1 MKNNFDLTNYMK
13 SNKVGAYQQLNEM
26 WYQNIN
32 QALGDFNAI
41 NEDAIEEMNYQ
52 DAIVPIKQTMQSLGY
67 KGEYDPT
74 IVEGYVFTKDF
85 ADGVMEITLTSL
97 YDDEQ
102 KFTFTAAYFPKINQ
116 SKFFGLLKKQAIDYK
131 NGKIVSDEVEH
142 VDLGTGMFSL
152 DEPGVENLIKKM
164 VSKVESKANTK
175 GTEEIKEMEEGKKQ
189 LAFVIPCPDCY
200 DIEEEAEYFQHLLDK
215 AGVKAKVKANQV
227 GEEAEVY
234 TKDEKKARKV
244 IEKNGYQIGWNDEV
258 EDNGEGEPTQ
268 SDDQEQSHYLDIPTG
283 PDKGWKNEDNL
294 KEMGG
299 VKSIGDAG
307 KMATPNSRPNLARH
321 RSSDMLDK
329 MSKKDHKTNTVA
341 GAKAAAYKAPH
352 MKEDKFKSFGDPDLT
367 LNDLNKDIVI
377 TPFELEKTWKDVYG
391 EDFKTEYS
399 GVHSYLTKNYK
410 NFTIVDLVDVWERMY
425 GEDFLYE
432 YSGISKW
439 LFSNQGKTSSK
450 DKVAP
455 KMNEDVNE
463 IGGHGDA
470 PDSPKLQAAAKYL
483 VQNRDKYLTQD
494 YFFPQAISML
504 SLKSDKDL
512 YDYIVNNWHS
522 DEMYDVLAHMK
533 SQKEKDMYANTD
545 PNIADPINE
554 DDDIFA
560 GSDTANWKN
569 NYGNETS
576 EWDTEIAGQTIKGWT
591 AEETQGG
598 AIAWQNPRYPNAD
611 IYATPGWEGVDGIAL
626 ELHDSEDG
634 FMDEPKIQKVVGS
647 GTDLWK
653 TKEGYMA
660 LMAKVFTTLEKMLK
674 PSEEMAE
681 DDGTGRQIN
690 HDFNDDISKDP
701 SEFEDAIQEDEDP
714 FGAIKQAFKVG
725 DQVKLIRNNG
735 LSTNRVGDIGV
746 ILAVDY
752 IDVDGENRQ
761 GAAKVQVPGGP
772 KKSIWSI
779 FDDLKLVK
787 GSVREDEDPFSSI
800 KTGIDQIT
808 HDDDTD
814 MSDDDRF
821 DYLGGDQIKA
831 GIESLM
837 ADGFDYR
844 EILQFV
850 KDTIASKR
858 NY

>member
-1 MKNNFDLTNYMK
+1 MK

-26 WYQNIN
+26 WYQDIN

-142 VDLGTGMFSL
+142 IDLGTGMFSL

-329 MSKKDHKTNTVA
+329 MSKKDHKTNTVV

-352 MKEDKFKSFGDPDLT
+352 MKESEFNTVGKDLT
-367 LNDLNKDIVI
+367 LNDVNKDIVI

-410 NFTIVDLVDVWERMY
+410 NFTIVDLGDVWERMY
-425 GEDFLYE
+425 GEDFLQE
-432 YSGISKW
+432 YPGISRW

-455 KMNEDVNE
+455 KMNEDINE

-660 LMAKVFTTLEKMLK
+660 LMAKVFTTLEKMLT

-714 FGAIKQAFKVG
+714 F
-725 DQVKLIRNNG
+725 
-735 LSTNRVGDIGV
+735 
-746 ILAVDY
+746 
-752 IDVDGENRQ
+752 
-761 GAAKVQVPGGP
+761 
-772 KKSIWSI
+772 
-779 FDDLKLVK
+779 
-787 GSVREDEDPFSSI
+787 SSI

-821 DYLGGDQIKA
+821 NQLGGDKIKA

-837 ADGFDYR
+837 ADGFDFR

>member
-26 WYQNIN
+26 WYQDIN
-32 QALGDFNAI
+32 QALGDFN
-41 NEDAIEEMNYQ
+41 
-52 DAIVPIKQTMQSLGY
+52 TM
-67 KGEYDPT
+67 K
-74 IVEGYVFTKDF
+74 
-85 ADGVMEITLTSL
+85 
-97 YDDEQ
+97 
-102 KFTFTAAYFPKINQ
+102 
-116 SKFFGLLKKQAIDYK
+116 
-131 NGKIVSDEVEH
+131 EVEER
-142 VDLGTGMFSL
+142 
-152 DEPGVENLIKKM
+152 EPEYN
-164 VSKVESKANTK
+164 
-175 GTEEIKEMEEGKKQ
+175 KELE
-189 LAFVIPCPDCY
+189 
-200 DIEEEAEYFQHLLDK
+200 
-215 AGVKAKVKANQV
+215 
-227 GEEAEVY
+227 
-234 TKDEKKARKV
+234 
-244 IEKNGYQIGWNDEV
+244 
-258 EDNGEGEPTQ
+258 
-268 SDDQEQSHYLDIPTG
+268 
-283 PDKGWKNEDNL
+283 
-294 KEMGG
+294 EMGG

-307 KMATPNSRPNLARH
+307 KMATPNSRPNLGRH

-329 MSKKDHKTNTVA
+329 MSKKDHKTNTVV

-352 MKEDKFKSFGDPDLT
+352 MKESEFNTVGKDLT
-367 LNDLNKDIVI
+367 LNDVNKDTVI

-399 GVHSYLTKNYK
+399 GAYSYLTKNYK
-410 NFTIVDLVDVWERMY
+410 NFTIVDLGDVWERMY
-425 GEDFLYE
+425 GEDFLQE
-432 YSGISKW
+432 YPGISRW

-455 KMNEDVNE
+455 KMNEDE
-463 IGGHGDA
+463 
-470 PDSPKLQAAAKYL
+470 S
-483 VQNRDKYLTQD
+483 
-494 YFFPQAISML
+494 
-504 SLKSDKDL
+504 
-512 YDYIVNNWHS
+512 
-522 DEMYDVLAHMK
+522 E
-533 SQKEKDMYANTD
+533 KEKAMYANTD
-545 PNIADPINE
+545 PNIADPINQ

-660 LMAKVFTTLEKMLK
+660 LMAKVFTTLEKMLT

-701 SEFEDAIQEDEDP
+701 SEFEDAIQEDADP
-714 FGAIKQAFKVG
+714 FGA
-725 DQVKLIRNNG
+725 
-735 LSTNRVGDIGV
+735 
-746 ILAVDY
+746 
-752 IDVDGENRQ
+752 
-761 GAAKVQVPGGP
+761 
-772 KKSIWSI
+772 
-779 FDDLKLVK
+779 
-787 GSVREDEDPFSSI
+787 I

-808 HDDDTD
+808 HDDMD
-814 MSDDDRF
+814 MSDEDRF
-821 DYLGGDQIKA
+821 NQLGGDKIKA

-837 ADGFDYR
+837 ADGFDFR

>member
-26 WYQNIN
+26 WYQDIN
-32 QALGDFNAI
+32 QALGDFN
-41 NEDAIEEMNYQ
+41 
-52 DAIVPIKQTMQSLGY
+52 TM
-67 KGEYDPT
+67 K
-74 IVEGYVFTKDF
+74 
-85 ADGVMEITLTSL
+85 
-97 YDDEQ
+97 
-102 KFTFTAAYFPKINQ
+102 
-116 SKFFGLLKKQAIDYK
+116 
-131 NGKIVSDEVEH
+131 EVEER
-142 VDLGTGMFSL
+142 
-152 DEPGVENLIKKM
+152 EPEYNKEM
-164 VSKVESKANTK
+164 
-175 GTEEIKEMEEGKKQ
+175 EEAEMEEGKKQ
-189 LAFVIPCPDCY
+189 LAFVIPCPDAY
-200 DIEEEAEYFQHLLDK
+200 DIEEEAEHFQHLLDK

-244 IEKNGYQIGWNDEV
+244 IEKNGYQIGWT
-258 EDNGEGEPTQ
+258 EDNELE
-268 SDDQEQSHYLDIPTG
+268 
-283 PDKGWKNEDNL
+283 
-294 KEMGG
+294 EMGG
-299 VKSIGDAG
+299 VKTIGDAG
-307 KMATPNSRPNLARH
+307 KMATPNSRPNLGRH

-329 MSKKDHKTNTVA
+329 MSKKDHKTNTVV

-399 GVHSYLTKNYK
+399 GAYSYLTKNYK

-455 KMNEDVNE
+455 KMNEDE
-463 IGGHGDA
+463 
-470 PDSPKLQAAAKYL
+470 
-483 VQNRDKYLTQD
+483 T
-494 YFFPQAISML
+494 
-504 SLKSDKDL
+504 
-512 YDYIVNNWHS
+512 
-522 DEMYDVLAHMK
+522 
-533 SQKEKDMYANTD
+533 
-545 PNIADPINE
+545 
-554 DDDIFA
+554 DDIFA
-560 GSDTANWKN
+560 GSDTAKWD

-576 EWDTEIAGQTIKGWT
+576 EWDTEIAGQTVNGWT

-598 AIAWQNPRYPNAD
+598 AIAWENPKYPNAH
-611 IYATPGWEGVDGIAL
+611 IYATPGWEGVDGIAF

-634 FMDEPKIQKVVGS
+634 YMDEPKIQKVIGS
-647 GTDLWK
+647 GTEAWK
-653 TKEGYMA
+653 TKAGYMA
-660 LMAKVFTTLEKMLK
+660 LMAKAFTVVEKMLT

-701 SEFEDAIQEDEDP
+701 SEFEDTISEDEDP
-714 FGAIKQAFKVG
+714 FG
-725 DQVKLIRNNG
+725 
-735 LSTNRVGDIGV
+735 
-746 ILAVDY
+746 
-752 IDVDGENRQ
+752 
-761 GAAKVQVPGGP
+761 
-772 KKSIWSI
+772 
-779 FDDLKLVK
+779 
-787 GSVREDEDPFSSI
+787 SI
-800 KTGIDQIT
+800 KTSIDQIT
-808 HDDDTD
+808 QGDDDTD

-821 DYLGGDQIKA
+821 DQLGGDQIKA
-831 GIESLM
+831 GIEGLM

>member
-26 WYQNIN
+26 WYQDIN
-32 QALGDFNAI
+32 QALGDFN
-41 NEDAIEEMNYQ
+41 
-52 DAIVPIKQTMQSLGY
+52 TM
-67 KGEYDPT
+67 K
-74 IVEGYVFTKDF
+74 
-85 ADGVMEITLTSL
+85 
-97 YDDEQ
+97 
-102 KFTFTAAYFPKINQ
+102 
-116 SKFFGLLKKQAIDYK
+116 
-131 NGKIVSDEVEH
+131 EVEER
-142 VDLGTGMFSL
+142 
-152 DEPGVENLIKKM
+152 EPEYN
-164 VSKVESKANTK
+164 
-175 GTEEIKEMEEGKKQ
+175 KELE
-189 LAFVIPCPDCY
+189 
-200 DIEEEAEYFQHLLDK
+200 
-215 AGVKAKVKANQV
+215 
-227 GEEAEVY
+227 
-234 TKDEKKARKV
+234 
-244 IEKNGYQIGWNDEV
+244 
-258 EDNGEGEPTQ
+258 
-268 SDDQEQSHYLDIPTG
+268 
-283 PDKGWKNEDNL
+283 
-294 KEMGG
+294 EMGG

-329 MSKKDHKTNTVA
+329 MSKKDHKTNTVV

-560 GSDTANWKN
+560 GSDKAKWD

-576 EWDTEIAGQTIKGWT
+576 EWDTEIAGQTVKGWT

-598 AIAWQNPRYPNAD
+598 AIAWENPKYPNAH
-611 IYATPGWEGVDGIAL
+611 IYATPGWEGVDGIAF

-634 FMDEPKIQKVVGS
+634 YMDEPKIQKVIGS
-647 GTDLWK
+647 GTEAWK

-660 LMAKVFTTLEKMLK
+660 LMAKAFTVVEKMLI

-701 SEFEDAIQEDEDP
+701 SEFEDTISEGIQDYNHTFEEDIMDLLDDGVSKPEILTHFKGILKNANPRMEESIENEDADP
-714 FGAIKQAFKVG
+714 FG
-725 DQVKLIRNNG
+725 
-735 LSTNRVGDIGV
+735 
-746 ILAVDY
+746 
-752 IDVDGENRQ
+752 
-761 GAAKVQVPGGP
+761 
-772 KKSIWSI
+772 
-779 FDDLKLVK
+779 
-787 GSVREDEDPFSSI
+787 SI

-808 HDDDTD
+808 QGDDGDMD

-821 DYLGGDQIKA
+821 DQLGGDKIKA
-831 GIESLM
+831 GIEGLM
-837 ADGFDYR
+837 GDGFDYR